1 MNLKQKLILS
11 FCCFILL
18 PLALSSLLVVGI
30 YLNQREAF
38 RIRYGV
44 TLEFSDLI
52 AGDSGVSD
60 RLALSVHDTLQ
71 EQVAS
76 DPVFLSDEEKLKD
89 LAEEKS
95 FASFAVTVWRGE
107 TLLSDPGDLSEEA
120 LRQAKASISSLQGDC
135 TTVHHAGS
143 RWLVYDIFTQDTD
156 SGRIAVIGLRDSAR
170 RFPLERNI
178 MRQFGVSI
186 VFILIL
192 TAGVCTIWIYRP
204 TMLEVGV
211 LEDAAERIREGDL
224 DFHIRSGGKDELGQL
239 CRTFE
244 ETRQR
249 LKDAQEEK
257 LQTDAANRELIR
269 NISHD
274 LKTPITAIRGYVEGI
289 RDGVAST
296 PEKRNQYLNV
306 IIRRTEEM
314 TQLID
319 ELSFYTR
326 MDSEGIPYNFRVMR
340 AADFIGDCGDAFDSQ
355 LTADGADFSFCC
367 ELSPE
372 TEIAVDPEQMHR
384 VFSNIIGNSLKYAD
398 KKPCRITMEA
408 TETKG
413 GIRLEI
419 ADNGKGIAA
428 KDLPHIFER
437 FYRADAAR
445 TATGGSGIGLSIV
458 KKIVEDHGGAVEAE
472 STPGR
477 GTAMIITLPRYRK
490 SPAAERS
497 RDGENTDC

>member
-76 DPVFLSDEEKLKD
+76 DPGFLSDEEKLKD

-192 TAGVCTIWIYRP
+192 TAGVCTSWIYRP
-204 TMLEVGV
+204 S
-211 LEDAAERIREGDL
+211 ARAERMSWG
-224 DFHIRSGGKDELGQL
+224 S
-239 CRTFE
+239 C
-244 ETRQR
+244 
-249 LKDAQEEK
+249 
-257 LQTDAANRELIR
+257 AAPSRR
-269 NISHD
+269 
-274 LKTPITAIRGYVEGI
+274 RGS
-289 RDGVAST
+289 A
-296 PEKRNQYLNV
+296 
-306 IIRRTEEM
+306 
-314 TQLID
+314 
-319 ELSFYTR
+319 
-326 MDSEGIPYNFRVMR
+326 
-340 AADFIGDCGDAFDSQ
+340 
-355 LTADGADFSFCC
+355 
-367 ELSPE
+367 
-372 TEIAVDPEQMHR
+372 
-384 VFSNIIGNSLKYAD
+384 
-398 KKPCRITMEA
+398 
-408 TETKG
+408 
-413 GIRLEI
+413 
-419 ADNGKGIAA
+419 
-428 KDLPHIFER
+428 
-437 FYRADAAR
+437 
-445 TATGGSGIGLSIV
+445 
-458 KKIVEDHGGAVEAE
+458 
-472 STPGR
+472 
-477 GTAMIITLPRYRK
+477 
-490 SPAAERS
+490 
-497 RDGENTDC
+497 